1 MPTEEV
7 KIVKF
12 IEHISNKNYAQAHK
26 YLKSI
31 IGDKLTTKISKA
43 AEKPLF

>member
-1 MPTEEV
+1 MANKKK

-31 IGDKLTTKISKA
+31 IDDKLTTRISKA
-43 AEKPLF
+43 AQKPLF

>member
-1 MPTEEV
+1 MATQKK

-12 IEHISNKNYAQAHK
+12 IEHISNKNYAEAHK

-31 IGDKLTTKISKA
+31 INDKITTRISKA

>member
-1 MPTEEV
+1 MATQKK

-12 IEHISNKNYAQAHK
+12 IEHISNKNYAEAHK

-31 IGDKLTTKISKA
+31 INDKLTTSISKA

>member
-1 MPTEEV
+1 MANKKK

-12 IEHISNKNYAQAHK
+12 IEHISNKNYAEAHK

-31 IGDKLTTKISKA
+31 IDDKITTRISKA